1 MRSRLLDTESGMLQY
16 RRLLFFHATYIAPKR
31 TAMQAS
37 GEFVETGRQTYRV
50 HFDAA
55 VVQITGITGKSELRG
70 CALGEVAIT
79 HALHASAHPPAA
91 GV

>member
-31 TAMQAS
+31 TAMQAP
-37 GEFVETGRQTYRV
+37 GEFLEPGSWTYGI

-55 VVQITGITGKSELRG
+55 VIQITGITGKSELRG